1 MNLEIYYYNLTIRLI
16 ALIILSFILNAFYLR
31 LLNHSE
37 NKSFIRQV
45 KSLYFLQIAFWI
57 LFLTNIFDLL
67 LPNNIFGSFF
77 FELILITIIFC
88 TFTFIL
94 WKLFNKQKFYFGLF
108 FFSLPLIM
116 LFIFALGMV

>member
-1 MNLEIYYYNLTIRLI
+1 MDLEIYYYNITIRLI